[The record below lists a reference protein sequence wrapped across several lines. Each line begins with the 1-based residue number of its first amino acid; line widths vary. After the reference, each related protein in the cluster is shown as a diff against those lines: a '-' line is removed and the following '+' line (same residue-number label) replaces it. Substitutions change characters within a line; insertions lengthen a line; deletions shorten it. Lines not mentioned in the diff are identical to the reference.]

1 MAMRFDPEIMRQLVL
16 MFRTELLE
24 QSQMITDGLL
34 TLEKGIFGEQREQCL
49 DQIFRAAHNI
59 KGAARGID
67 AKDIASIAHNLET
80 LFSKFR
86 REEAAINQKSIDLCL
101 LGLDR
106 MRQIMT
112 ALEAGESPDQDGVN
126 DWLNQF
132 DAQQEAMGASMS
144 GIDSKTP
151 APEPPGGAEAA
162 EKKSVEPVPTI
173 VQPSKPEIAATV
185 GASSREP
192 VRDVESRALPESDQS
207 IRVSLQ
213 KLNEFSALV
222 EDLLAAK
229 IEMEEHLGAVKRLFE
244 DAQSFSREWFR
255 YLEVLRKMESVAL
268 HDQKGDLLTDKTAGI
283 NQFRVSTQQLYKRMR
298 DSNNRCGLT
307 FHQLQEQVRTLH
319 LVPAAVQL
327 QPLARLVRDVALS
340 LNKKVDF
347 DIVGDDIE
355 MDRPI
360 LDGIKDPLMHLL
372 RNAIDHGIESPEA
385 RRECGK
391 PENGRLTV
399 AVSKERDR
407 ILITVSDDGA
417 GVDVDNVARHA
428 VKKKLINQSEVSSLS
443 KAEII
448 ELIFRP
454 GFSSKEI
461 ITDISGRGVGLD
473 VVLTGVR
480 NLKGNIKVDT
490 SAGKGTAFVLSLPL
504 TLSSDHGLMVRVSGN
519 IYAIPIASIE
529 RVMEIR
535 KQDDLVNIGGNQAI
549 LIGGKA
555 IPVRDL
561 AAVLEIGRFQLAAV
575 EKLSLV
581 VISRGWQRVALL
593 VEEIV
598 GEREIVIKRLKSPL
612 KSVRNVMGAA
622 FMGSSEVIVVLNPND
637 VVVSALRPS
646 DMARL
651 SLQNQTE
658 AVENSAV
665 PEILVVDDSITIR
678 TFEKTLLETCGYRVA
693 VAIDGQS
700 AWELIQKQRFDLV
713 VTDIEMPFMNGFELT
728 ERIKRHEKFKKMP
741 VVIVTSLNSE
751 AEKQRGV
758 EVGASAYIVKNQFE
772 SRVLLDVVQQL
783 I

>member
-34 TLEKGIFGEQREQCL
+34 ALEKGIFGEQREQCL
-49 DQIFRAAHNI
+49 DRIFRAAHNI

-106 MRQIMT
+106 MRQIMA

-144 GIDSKTP
+144 GIDSKIP
-151 APEPPGGAEAA
+151 APEPPGGMKEAGK
-162 EKKSVEPVPTI
+162 ESVEPAPAV
-173 VQPSKPEIAATV
+173 VQTPKPEVAAAV
-185 GASSREP
+185 SVPPREP
-192 VRDVESRALPESDQS
+192 VRAVESKAIPEADQS

-229 IEMEEHLGAVKRLFE
+229 IEMEEHLGAVKCLFE
-244 DAQSFSREWFR
+244 DAQSFSREWFKH
-255 YLEVLRKMESVAL
+255 LEVLRKMESVAL

-529 RVMEIR
+529 RVMEIS

-728 ERIKRHEKFKKMP
+728 ERIKRHEKFRKMP

>member
-34 TLEKGIFGEQREQCL
+34 ALEKGTFGEQREQCL

-86 REEAAINQKSIDLCL
+86 REEVVINQKSIDLCL

-112 ALEAGESPDQDGVN
+112 ALEAGESPDQDGIN

-144 GIDSKTP
+144 GIDSKAP
-151 APEPPGGAEAA
+151 AAEPPGGMKET
-162 EKKSVEPVPTI
+162 EKESAEPVPAVIQT
-173 VQPSKPEIAATV
+173 PKPEVAATV

-192 VRDVESRALPESDQS
+192 VRAAESRAIPESDQS

-229 IEMEEHLGAVKRLFE
+229 IEMEEHLGAVKCLFE
-244 DAQSFSREWFR
+244 DVQSFSREWFK

-268 HDQKGDLLTDKTAGI
+268 HDQEGDLLTDKTAGI

-307 FHQLQEQVRTLH
+307 FHQLQEQVRALH

-327 QPLARLVRDVALS
+327 QPLVRLVRDVALS

-417 GVDVDNVARHA
+417 GIDVGNVARHA

-480 NLKGNIKVDT
+480 NLKGDIKVDT
-490 SAGKGTAFVLSLPL
+490 AVGKGTAFVLSLPL

-519 IYAIPIASIE
+519 IYAIPIASVE
-529 RVMEIR
+529 RVMEIS
-535 KQDDLVNIGGNQAI
+535 KQDDLVDIGGNQAI

-561 AAVLEIGRFQLAAV
+561 AAVLEIGRFQLAAA

-622 FMGSSEVIVVLNPND
+622 FIGSSEVIVVLNPND

-646 DMARL
+646 AMDRL

-658 AVENSAV
+658 AVEDSAV

-693 VAIDGQS
+693 VAVDGQS